1 MKKPEAQFDVQSG
14 SMLINESINEWF
26 ESDDTQEA
34 ENIDDDPT
42 TDVDD
47 DDQDDNDADQDT
59 TSYDDESED
68 VESTKT
74 EKKSKSKPQELDGDD
89 DDPYKDYS
97 DISLVALALKQEDS
111 DLIPFDIKDI
121 KKNMDPKEL
130 VNVLK
135 QSVTKAAEEQKQY
148 LEQRYQGAAEYIN
161 YLIEGG
167 DADVV
172 KQGMKLKEISD
183 IELDDDTDEDDLV
196 DIVDAG
202 LIQKGIVDADER
214 KDMIELLKDKGKLY
228 DRAESTINQFKK
240 LEKDYIDQA
249 IAQKKF
255 EREQNEIKVAE
266 IKQQAQ
272 DIINKGIVKGLPIK
286 DKKKLYNAIY
296 SPTETVE
303 RITNEGKKVF
313 VKDTLYNIKYQEFHR
328 DLEQQIA
335 FAQLLVDGFDFTK
348 LVEVAKKST
357 NEEIL
362 KVLDNRT
369 NDKRENKRGIY
380 NAYLDL

>member
-1 MKKPEAQFDVQSG
+1 MKKPEAQFDLQSG
-14 SMLINESINEWF
+14 SMLINDSINEWF
-26 ESDDTQEA
+26 ESDEPQDA

-42 TDVDD
+42 EDVEEDE
-47 DDQDDNDADQDT
+47 DQDDNDQDTDQDDDDT
-59 TSYDDESED
+59 TETTEPK
-68 VESTKT
+68 V
-74 EKKSKSKPQELDGDD
+74 EKKSKAKVEEEEDD

-97 DISLVALALKQEDS
+97 DISLVALALKQEDP

-121 KKNMDPKEL
+121 KKDMDPKEL
-130 VNVLK
+130 VNTLK
-135 QSVTKAAEEQKQY
+135 QSINKATEEQKQF

-183 IELDDDTDEDDLV
+183 IELDEDTDEDDLV

-202 LIQKGIVDADER
+202 LLQKGISDADER

-228 DRAESTINQFKK
+228 DRAQSTITQFKK

-249 IAQKKF
+249 IAQKRLEK
-255 EREQNEIKVAE
+255 EQNDRKIADT
-266 IKQQAQ
+266 KQKAQ

-296 SPTETVE
+296 SPTETIE
-303 RITNEGKKVF
+303 HITNEGKKVF

-369 NDKRENKRGIY
+369 NNKRETKRGIY
-380 NAYLDL
+380 NGYLDL